1 MEADRIK
8 MQSKR
13 RVETKEFGENRE
25 DEKKGRG
32 GITYDQDQSSFIKE
46 QQRAFAATSP
56 STREA

>member
-1 MEADRIK
+1 